1 MTSIRA
7 RLSALLLLAAAV
19 TALALGLVT
28 YRHTLFENEALFDY
42 QLRQIAL
49 SLRDQGVVDN
59 PVGVDGNDPLEVVVQ
74 IWAASGTM
82 LYLSRPGD
90 PLFSQA
96 VLGYTDVVAGQ
107 RRWRVFSLATHD
119 RVIQVAQPLA
129 LRRDLAAAAALGSLW
144 PLLAFAPLMALLIWW
159 LVGNSLAPL
168 RRLAHDLA
176 TRDAGSLERLA
187 DTGLPDEI
195 APLAQALNAL
205 LARLQKA
212 FTHQRGFVA
221 DAAHELRSPL
231 TALKLQLQLLERA
244 IDADARRE
252 ALHQL
257 HAGVDRAAHLIAQ
270 LLTAAQT
277 DPNDTAA
284 QPAPLDFSE
293 LVRQSIAE
301 IFVLA
306 ETRNIDLTLDA
317 PVSCVLSG
325 DAPRLQ
331 ILVRNLIDNAL
342 RYAPQGGCVQVAV
355 VTSDTQ
361 VSLCV
366 DDNGAGLAAFDSQRA
381 FDRFYR
387 GRTNDQSGSGLGLS
401 IVKNI
406 VDQHHAAITLSQ
418 SALGG
423 LRVMVRFPIVPAAS
437 KKLDRLS
444 LS

>member
-28 YRHTLFENEALFDY
+28 YRHTLLENEALFDY

-107 RRWRVFSLATHD
+107 RRWRVFSLAAHD

-187 DTGLPDEI
+187 DTGLPGEI

-257 HAGVDRAAHLIAQ
+257 QAGVDRAAHLIAQ

-317 PVSCVLSG
+317 PTSCVLSG

-406 VDQHHAAITLSQ
+406 VDQHHAAIALSQ

-423 LRVMVRFPIVPAAS
+423 LRVVVRFPTVPAAS
-437 KKLDRLS
+437 KNWIA
-444 LS
+444 